1 VTRRPKKLVLAVID
15 ALKPEMLD
23 RAIEHERAPVLAKL
37 IERGT
42 YVRDC
47 VSTFP
52 SVTPVAA
59 ATIAT
64 GVGPERHHVPS
75 MNWYHRGE
83 ERYVEYGSSFEAS
96 RTFGIVSSLRDLVYN
111 LNLAHLN
118 RAERTLFEHLGD
130 ADLRSACTTYMI
142 YRGRRRHPISG
153 EGVPLRLANVA
164 GQFRDPVWGPDELF
178 YADLFASRTTDCRSN
193 LGMPGLRDQHTG
205 CVGSY
210 LVEHD
215 LFDFMLVSLPDN
227 DSYSHRRGP
236 YAQVTSIAS
245 ADRALERI
253 MHAAGG
259 PDDFLDDHAVIV
271 MSDHSQV
278 AVERRV
284 NLAEALSS
292 WKVLPPDGDP
302 ASAQIAVCPA
312 QRSAQIY
319 VLDRSARRRYIPR
332 LVRDLGGV
340 EGVDVIARLHRD
352 EAVVSTPRGE
362 LRFAPGS
369 DLVDARGDSWSV
381 EGEVDA
387 LGLEA
392 DDGRVRSESYP
403 LALGR
408 LWSALHGPR
417 TGDLL
422 ISASS
427 GSEFVDW
434 GGIAHVGG
442 GSHGALSRGDS
453 LGALITCGLD
463 PPPGGR
469 PQQWAIADVAPLVLH
484 HFSLPS

>member
-1 VTRRPKKLVLAVID
+1 MPKKKLVLAVID

-23 RAIEHERAPVLAKL
+23 RAIEHGRAPVLAKL

-64 GVGPERHHVPS
+64 GVGNDRHHVPS

-83 ERYVEYGSSFEAS
+83 ERYIEYGSSFEAS
-96 RTFGIVSSLRDLVYN
+96 RTFGLVSSLRDLVYN

-118 RAERTLFEHLGD
+118 RRERTVFEHLSD
-130 ADLRSACTTYMI
+130 AGLRSACTTYMI
-142 YRGRRRHPISG
+142 YRGRQRHQVSG

-164 GQFRDPVWGPDELF
+164 GQFRFPVWGPDELF
-178 YADLFASRTTDCRSN
+178 YADIFASRATGCRSS

-227 DSYSHRRGP
+227 DTHSHRRGP
-236 YAQVTSIAS
+236 YAQVTSISS

-259 PDDFLDDHAVIV
+259 PDEFLEDHAVIV

-278 AVERRV
+278 AVERRI

-292 WKVLPPDGDP
+292 FGVLRPDGITGD
-302 ASAQIAVCPA
+302 AEIAVCPA
-312 QRSAQIY
+312 QRSGQIY
-319 VLDRSARRRYIPR
+319 VLDRGDRRRLMPR
-332 LVRDLGGV
+332 LVRDLGRV
-340 EGVDVIARLHRD
+340 EGVDVIARLARN
-352 EAVVSTPRGE
+352 EAVVTTPRGE
-362 LRFAPGS
+362 LRFTPGGELVDVRGDAWS
-369 DLVDARGDSWSV
+369 VDGSLEALDLV
-381 EGEVDA
+381 
-387 LGLEA
+387 LL
-392 DDGRVRSESYP
+392 DGQIVSDSYP

-408 LWSALHGPR
+408 LWAALNCPR
-417 TGDLL
+417 GGDLL
-422 ISASS
+422 ISAAS
-427 GSEFVDW
+427 GAEFVDW

-442 GSHGALSRGDS
+442 GSHGSLGRGDS
-453 LGALITCGLD
+453 LGALVMCGLE
-463 PPPGGR
+463 PPPTGY
-469 PQQWAIADVAPLVLH
+469 PEQWTIGDVTPLVLRQ
-484 HFSLPS
+484 FSLPS

>member
-1 VTRRPKKLVLAVID
+1 VARKKLVLAVID

-23 RAIEHERAPVLAKL
+23 RAIEHGRAPVLAKL
-37 IERGT
+37 VERGT

-64 GVGPERHHVPS
+64 GVASDRHQVPS

-96 RTFGIVSSLRDLVYN
+96 RTFGLMSSLRDLVYN
-111 LNLAHLN
+111 LNLAHLS

-130 ADLRSACTTYMI
+130 AGIPSACTTYMI
-142 YRGRRRHPISG
+142 YRGRRRHEVTG
-153 EGVPLRLANVA
+153 EAVPKRLASIA
-164 GQFRDPVWGPDELF
+164 GQFRYPVWGPDELF
-178 YADLFASRTTDCRSN
+178 YADLFASRPTGCRSN
-193 LGMPGLRDQHTG
+193 FGMPGLRDQHTG

-215 LFDFMLVSLPDN
+215 LFDFLLVSLPDN

-236 YAQVTSIAS
+236 YAQVTSISS

-259 PDDFLDDHAVIV
+259 PEAFLEDHAVIV

-284 NLAEALSS
+284 NLAEALES
-292 WKVLPPDGDP
+292 WQVLRPDADP
-302 ASAQIAVCPA
+302 SGAEIAVCPA
-312 QRSAQIY
+312 QRSGQIY
-319 VLDRSARRRYIPR
+319 VLDPAARRRLVPR
-332 LVRDLGGV
+332 LVRDLRRV
-340 EGVDVIARLHRD
+340 EGVDLVARLARGQ
-352 EAVVSTPRGE
+352 AVVAGGGGE
-362 LRFAPGS
+362 LRFSPGS
-369 DLVDARGDSWSV
+369 EVVDARGQGWDV
-381 EGEVDA
+381 EGDLAA
-387 LGLEA
+387 LDLTA
-392 DDGRVRSESYP
+392 DDGRVTSHAYP

-408 LWSALHGPR
+408 LWAALHCPR
-417 TGDLL
+417 GGDLL
-422 ISASS
+422 ISASP
-427 GSEFVDW
+427 GAEFVDW

-442 GSHGALSRGDS
+442 GSHGSLARGDS
-453 LGALITCGLD
+453 LGALVMCGLET
-463 PPPGGR
+463 PPEGYPD
-469 PQQWAIADVAPLVLH
+469 QWTIGDVTPLVLH